1 MINTIKYL
9 FLTVLTLV
17 FFFGAYQ
24 AYKHYQFE
32 KEVEK
37 DWQAFISPYNERR
50 KAMEEAYKKEQEE
63 LISRAME
70 RYKLAKQDH
79 YGGKTPEETLKL
91 FVEALKKKDAKL
103 AAKYYLPWEW
113 ENAESRIN
121 LLLSKPDRYNKFLY
135 AYQTGII
142 KVVDRAIGKA
152 IKIYE
157 NKEDD
162 APYIMEMTYNQ
173 ETGIWKIKEF

>member
-1 MINTIKYL
+1 MTKIVKYIAYILIL
-9 FLTVLTLV
+9 FLV
-17 FFFGAYQ
+17 FF
-24 AYKHYQFE
+24 AYKFYQNYKYE
-32 KEVEK
+32 QQIEK
-37 DWQAFISPYNERR
+37 DWQAFIKPYNERR

-63 LISRAME
+63 LAARAMK
-70 RYKLAKQDH
+70 RYLLAKQDH
-79 YGGKTPEETLKL
+79 YGGKTPEETLAM

-113 ENAESRIN
+113 EDAESRIN
-121 LLLSKPDRYNKFLY
+121 LLLAKPDRYNKFLHT
-135 AYQTGII
+135 YQTGVI

-162 APYIMEMTYNQ
+162 APYIMEMTHNQ
-173 ETGIWKIKEF
+173 ETGLWKIKEF